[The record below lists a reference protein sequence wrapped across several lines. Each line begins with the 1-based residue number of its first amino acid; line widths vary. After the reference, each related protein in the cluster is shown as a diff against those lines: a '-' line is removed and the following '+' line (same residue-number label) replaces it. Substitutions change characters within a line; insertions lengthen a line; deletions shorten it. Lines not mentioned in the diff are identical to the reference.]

1 MTTTSE
7 SLLKFPCSFPVK
19 AMGLD
24 NAEFET
30 AVLDILNKHAP
41 GITEGALKYHR
52 SKENKYLSIT
62 ITIEANSQ
70 DQLDAI
76 YYDLTAHP
84 LVLVAL

>member
-1 MTTTSE
+1 MANE
-7 SLLKFPCSFPVK
+7 SLLKFPCAFPIK

-24 NAEFET
+24 NLEFET
-30 AVLDILNKHAP
+30 AVLEIIRKHASDLA
-41 GITEGALKYHR
+41 EGALQYQR

-62 ITIEANSQ
+62 VTITAEHQ
-70 DQLDAI
+70 EQLDAI